1 LVGGNEA
8 RKRDRLNKK
17 KNKISCWRTIS
28 MDASALLWERWKMQ
42 VKELFP
48 KIHGHQKKTLALC
61 VMGIVLAGSAVLQ
74 RMAEGISLQGIN
86 PAKMTSI
93 ERRLARFIA
102 NDRVVVSQIWQDF
115 LSQVLPFWQ
124 GKPLRFV
131 LDGTPFRDD
140 ATIVYLGLLVHSRVL
155 PVAWAVMPGQ
165 EKWQEPQW
173 SIVARLLDQII
184 PHLQGADCTLI
195 ADRGLAGFPLVKIC
209 RDRRWHYLLRLS
221 KQHTCQRKMGQ
232 GWSAWC
238 RFDVFV
244 HKTGQQWY
252 GWAKVWQE
260 DTLETYVSA
269 CWMPEYEEGWML
281 ISDHKAGKRR
291 VNEYALRMRVES
303 TFQDSKSRGWNLEA
317 SWVKEEA
324 RLDRLLLAL
333 FVAMWWVSHLA
344 ASCMHHGQRDR
355 FDRHDR
361 RDKGIFRLG
370 HLWLLDILR
379 RTNNQADLVHCL
391 PFRKLATGWH
401 FSLRF

>member
-1 LVGGNEA
+1 
-8 RKRDRLNKK
+8 
-17 KNKISCWRTIS
+17 

-48 KIHGHQKKTLALC
+48 KIHGHQKNTLALC

-102 NDRVVVSQIWQDF
+102 NDRVVVSHIWQDF
-115 LSQVLPFWQ
+115 LSQVLPFWH

-155 PVAWAVMPGQ
+155 PVAWAVMPAK

-173 SIVARLLDQII
+173 SIVARLLDQVI

-221 KQHTCQRKMGQ
+221 KEHTCQRKMGQ
-232 GWSAWC
+232 GWSSWC
-238 RFDVFV
+238 RFDTFV
-244 HKTGQQWY
+244 HKAGHQWY

-260 DTLETYVSA
+260 ETLETYVSA
-269 CWMPEYEEGWML
+269 CWQPEFEEGWIL
-281 ISDHKAGKRR
+281 ISDQKASKAR
-291 VNEYALRMRVES
+291 VNEYAKRMRVES

-333 FVAMWWVSHLA
+333 FLAMWWVCHLA
-344 ASCMHHGQRDR
+344 ASCIHHGKRDR

-370 HLWLLDILR
+370 RLWLLDILR
-379 RTNNQADLVHCL
+379 RTTNPADLVHCL
-391 PFRKLATGWH
+391 PFRKLATGWR